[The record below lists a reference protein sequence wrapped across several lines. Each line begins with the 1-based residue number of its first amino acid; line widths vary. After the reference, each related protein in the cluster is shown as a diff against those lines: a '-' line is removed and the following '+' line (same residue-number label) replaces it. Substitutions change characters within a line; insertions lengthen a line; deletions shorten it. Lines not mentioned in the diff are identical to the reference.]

1 MKSVNGCCEREE
13 RWEGRAAGEDKGRPE
28 SSLAARILMAGGRVT
43 WAGLWLCRLQRSG
56 GQSSL
61 DASRPQLGRLASVAA
76 VWWGR
81 AIHCRVFRAQG
92 SGSRA
97 SLPYKLKI
105 RDAVEVS
112 RGGVNVLHSP
122 RTTPLRYGLFSGP
135 FSGPK
140 SCEGGMSFRQF
151 HVPHDLH
158 RVHLP
163 SLVRTNYNHLCTHP
177 FATLDFLHSS
187 AGQGDNGGAA
197 QQMRTANADAW
208 TMSMAQGPKVPSAA
222 SSASSAHRP
231 PPTARTSVEHGADG
245 KAQNNS
251 QRPRVQ
257 VGACLKLSWRVAP
270 PGNINHPP
278 PAWPGQNQTRVAV
291 VWLAVTALF
300 MFKGSCPGVR
310 KRAAPGVIQR
320 HACGQASPTSRVPK
334 SPCWRWLHG
343 AGIFGESREN
353 PKASWKHHE
362 LPNMSILDPKS
373 GKSC

>member
-13 RWEGRAAGEDKGRPE
+13 RWEGRTAGEDKGRPE
-28 SSLAARILMAGGRVT
+28 GSSAARILMAGGRVT

-112 RGGVNVLHSP
+112 RGGANALHSP

-208 TMSMAQGPKVPSAA
+208 TMAMAQGPKVPSAA
-222 SSASSAHRP
+222 SPASSAHRS

-257 VGACLKLSWRVAP
+257 VGACLKLSWRV
-270 PGNINHPP
+270 PP
-278 PAWPGQNQTRVAV
+278 PRKHQSPPPSLARPESDQSRCSLAGCHGTLHVQRVLSRCQKKGRPGCHPTTCMRASFPDVPRPQVAV
-291 VWLAVTALF
+291 LEMASRCGDF
-300 MFKGSCPGVR
+300 RGV
-310 KRAAPGVIQR
+310 
-320 HACGQASPTSRVPK
+320 
-334 SPCWRWLHG
+334 
-343 AGIFGESREN
+343 
-353 PKASWKHHE
+353 
-362 LPNMSILDPKS
+362 S
-373 GKSC
+373 GKSKSIVETSRTAEHVHIGS